1 LANGNGRDLISW
13 SVTDC
18 ERAGQS
24 GEGALSVVYDSC
36 INRTGPMRIPAA
48 RFSDASLTMMISD
61 LCAQH
66 PKLTGIRKEQNAV
79 YLKELAAEKVRR
91 AA

>member
-1 LANGNGRDLISW
+1 MMRHRWRI
-13 SVTDC
+13 VTSSTAT
-18 ERAGQS
+18 R
-24 GEGALSVVYDSC
+24 
-36 INRTGPMRIPAA
+36 PMRIPAA
-48 RFSDASLTMMISD
+48 RFSDNSLTMMISD

-79 YLKELAAEKVRR
+79 YLKELAAEKFRR

>member
-1 LANGNGRDLISW
+1 MRPGSPRSEGSA

-18 ERAGQS
+18 EQ
-24 GEGALSVVYDSC
+24 
-36 INRTGPMRIPAA
+36 AA

-79 YLKELAAEKVRR
+79 YLKELVAEKVRR

>member
-1 LANGNGRDLISW
+1 MANGNGRDLIGW

-24 GEGALSVVYDSC
+24 GEDAPLAVYDSY

-48 RFSDASLTMMISD
+48 RFSDDSLTMMISD